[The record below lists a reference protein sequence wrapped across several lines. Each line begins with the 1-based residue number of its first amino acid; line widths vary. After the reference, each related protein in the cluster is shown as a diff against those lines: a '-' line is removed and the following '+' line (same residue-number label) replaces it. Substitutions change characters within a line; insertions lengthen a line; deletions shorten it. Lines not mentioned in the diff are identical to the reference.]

1 MRGAGTVS
9 LTPEENSVW
18 LMTSRFSSSLWAW
31 VRFQRKEKGVPSKV
45 RSQPLLVSWEFA
57 HLAYV
62 RRPALLKSLVPFTC

>member
-1 MRGAGTVS
+1 
-9 LTPEENSVW
+9 
-18 LMTSRFSSSLWAW
+18 MTSALHASSW
-31 VRFQRKEKGVPSKV
+31 FQRKEKGVPSKV